1 MRGSI
6 PLGYLSSAPVVN
18 GLGLAGANDD
28 PAWPRYIRTTDI
40 ASPTALRDDVFA
52 SQPPDIANQARVQ
65 AGDLLMTAAGTIG
78 KSTRLGDIGPACFAG
93 FLVRFRPNARTE
105 GRYIGYWMQSQH
117 YWDQIAVGAVRST
130 IDNFSASK
138 YRRLRV
144 PMWSLTEQRAIADY
158 LDRKTAKIDTL
169 IEKQTTMIER
179 LRERRVGLVVATVAR
194 GLNADVPKQAGP
206 GWAGEVPAPWRVLPL
221 KRVLASVQTGTWGA
235 EADGGDDDITCVRV
249 ADFDRPRLAVG
260 ESDTLRSVSAPDR
273 RRLGLRRGDLLIE
286 KSGGTAINPVGFV
299 AIYDTDHAAVCANF
313 IGRMRFRPGQASRF
327 WLYAL
332 HGSYASGLTWR
343 HVKQTTGIQNLDLD
357 SFVAEQFPVPPLA
370 EQREIA
376 DYLDRETAKIDT
388 LIAKVE
394 RHIELARER
403 RAALITAA
411 VTGQIDVTT
420 STQSG
425 DAA

>member
-65 AGDLLMTAAGTIG
+65 AGDLLMTAAGATIG

-93 FLVRFRPNARTE
+93 FLVRFRPNPRTE

-158 LDRKTAKIDTL
+158 LDRETAKIDTL
-169 IEKQTTMIER
+169 IEKQTTMITR
-179 LRERRVGLVVATVAR
+179 LRERRALVI
-194 GLNADVPKQAGP
+194 
-206 GWAGEVPAPWRVLPL
+206 ERVTSPP
-221 KRVLASVQTGTWGA
+221 
-235 EADGGDDDITCVRV
+235 
-249 ADFDRPRLAVG
+249 DRPREQAPLQRGLLRVDQGFSPDTSAGTDDANVWVLKSGASNHGIFREDESKPIPSNTAIPRGIELRQGDLVVSRASGSPALVASAALVG
-260 ESDTLRSVSAPDR
+260 HLDR
-273 RRLGLRRGDLLIE
+273 RVVLSDKNFRLVPAKNASARYLYWVLNSPGVRSRIILSISGAEGLANNIPLSRLRRLLI
-286 KSGGTAINPVGFV
+286 P
-299 AIYDTDHAAVCANF
+299 
-313 IGRMRFRPGQASRF
+313 
-327 WLYAL
+327 L
-332 HGSYASGLTWR
+332 
-343 HVKQTTGIQNLDLD
+343 
-357 SFVAEQFPVPPLA
+357 PPLD